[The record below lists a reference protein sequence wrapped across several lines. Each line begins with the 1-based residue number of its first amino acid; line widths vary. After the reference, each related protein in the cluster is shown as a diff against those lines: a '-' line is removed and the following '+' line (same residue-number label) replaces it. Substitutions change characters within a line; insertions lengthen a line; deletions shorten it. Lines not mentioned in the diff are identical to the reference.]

1 MMEKLKACPFCG
13 KKMQIT
19 TSKCI
24 TADGSKTGY
33 HGYCAECG
41 MHTQTRF
48 SEEEAIADVNRR
60 AEPENKPQELCSKDE
75 NFIQTKF
82 GYCFYTLDSNPLI
95 YNLYVHPQYRRCGHS
110 NTLLRLA
117 IGRIRGNGYKGDIRI
132 QAEPRENSIG
142 LEDLTKYYKSMGLIV
157 EYPQT

>member
-1 MMEKLKACPFCG
+1 MEELKPCPFCG
-13 KKMQIT
+13 RKPDMRHT
-19 TSKCI
+19 L
-24 TADGSKTGY
+24 DGFSY
-33 HGYCAECG
+33 VLCANDGCYARTDG
-41 MHTQTRF
+41 CLN
-48 SEEEAIADVNRR
+48 EEEATKVWNRR
-60 AEPENKPQELCSKDE
+60 AEPGNKPQELCSEDE

-95 YNLYVHPQYRRCGHS
+95 YNLYVRPQYRRCGHS

-132 QAEPRENSIG
+132 QTEPRENSIG

-157 EYPQT
+157 EARNPKGE